1 MRVQFLNHIK
11 LNIYCATDISMLGSA
26 TDLLAQIA
34 YEERKN
40 VTNISRHAKERAKQ
54 HVISKEQLLRG
65 NGPNL
70 TVIKK
75 GNTIVTA
82 YHNNTKSAHTKSAH
96 LPRQNQIIQPNADDK
111 IVNENPE
118 IIYSETN
125 SRYSSIVP
133 CTDDKCVGRIIGK
146 EGINI
151 KYLQGL
157 IIQRVGNGVY
167 WNREEK
173 KFTIVTKTLDET
185 LFMTLILK
193 KLMALNV
200 NITTTVRLI
209 PDPFVQYISADA
221 LKKVETEH
229 NVFFFRNGKS
239 TYIILNARKYINKK
253 WEQIL
258 KIIHDLA
265 RPSDHSTTIATPLS
279 LQ

>member
-1 MRVQFLNHIK
+1 MP
-11 LNIYCATDISMLGSA
+11 GSA

-34 YEERKN
+34 YEETKN
-40 VTNISRHAKERAKQ
+40 VTHISRHAKQRAKQ

-65 NGPNL
+65 DGPNL

-82 YHNNTKSAHTKSAH
+82 YHNNTKLTDIIEQK
-96 LPRQNQIIQPNADDK
+96 QNQITLPKVDDK
-111 IVNENPE
+111 IVHENPE

-125 SRYSSIVP
+125 SRYSSIIP
-133 CTDDKCVGRIIGK
+133 CTDDKCVGRIIGS
-146 EGINI
+146 EGANI

-157 IIQRVGNGVY
+157 IIERVGHGIY
-167 WNREEK
+167 WNREEH
-173 KFTIVTKTLDET
+173 KFTVVTRTLEET
-185 LFMTLILK
+185 LFMTTLLK
-193 KLMALNV
+193 TLMTLNI
-200 NITTTVRLI
+200 NITTTLRLI
-209 PDPFVQYISADA
+209 PDPFVQYISVDA

-239 TYIILNARKYINKK
+239 TYVILNIRSSINKK

-258 KIIHDLA
+258 KVIHDLA
-265 RPSDHSTTIATPLS
+265 RTPHSTSMGIPLS

>member
-1 MRVQFLNHIK
+1 
-11 LNIYCATDISMLGSA
+11 MLGSA
-26 TDLLAQIA
+26 TDLLAHIA

-40 VTNISRHAKERAKQ
+40 ITHISRHAKERAKQ
-54 HVISKEQLLRG
+54 HVISTEQLLRG
-65 NGPNL
+65 DGPNL
-70 TVIKK
+70 TVIKR

-82 YHNNTKSAHTKSAH
+82 YHNNTKSAH
-96 LPRQNQIIQPNADDK
+96 LPRQNQITQPNVDDK
-111 IVNENPE
+111 IIHENPE

-173 KFTIVTKTLDET
+173 KFTVVTKTLDET

-193 KLMALNV
+193 KLMTLNV

-239 TYIILNARKYINKK
+239 TYIILNVRKYINKK

-265 RPSDHSTTIATPLS
+265 RPSDHSTTIGTPLS